1 MMPGRDVA
9 DSDEIY
15 ERYLARAIK
24 AINALG
30 DEIAERDGDAEATG
44 VAVLGSGHPLAD
56 IMLLKAR
63 PQAAEIQEGV
73 AFFGRAGNAIL
84 KSITRVGIDPLTIY
98 GTNCAKRPEDDL
110 EDPKGPAVGFLLR
123 EIQITEP
130 KIIVCMG
137 EETAE
142 FLNRVKVPLAQPID
156 AALIGEVQ
164 QLTPTIEALVTP
176 DIDESL
182 DEESSKRRFWKAFQ
196 ELGRWY
202 SALPPY

>member
-1 MMPGRDVA
+1 MCS
-9 DSDEIY
+9 SD
-15 ERYLARAIK
+15 L
-24 AINALG
+24 
-30 DEIAERDGDAEATG
+30 
-44 VAVLGSGHPLAD
+44 
-56 IMLLKAR
+56 
-63 PQAAEIQEGV
+63 
-73 AFFGRAGNAIL
+73 
-84 KSITRVGIDPLTIY
+84 ITRVGIDPLTIY

-110 EDPKGPAVGFLLR
+110 EDAKGPAAQFLLR

-137 EETAE
+137 EETAA
-142 FLNRVKVPLAQPID
+142 FVNRIKVPLAEAID
-156 AALIGEVQ
+156 PELVGQVQ

>member
-1 MMPGRDVA
+1 MAEP
-9 DSDEIY
+9 DEIN

-24 AINALG
+24 AMNALG
-30 DEIAERDGDAEATG
+30 DELADRVDPDDPTSTP
-44 VAVLGSGHPLAD
+44 VLGSGHPMAD
-56 IMLLKAR
+56 IMLLKTSAQ
-63 PQAAEIQEGV
+63 PAEIQEGV
-73 AFFGRAGNAIL
+73 AFFGRAGGAIL
-84 KSITRVGIDPLTIY
+84 KSITRVGIDPTTIY
-98 GTNCAKRPEDDL
+98 GTNCLKCRNDDL
-110 EDPKGPAVGFLLR
+110 EDGKGAAAKVLLR

-137 EETAE
+137 TATAE
-142 FLNRVKVPLAQPID
+142 FINRIRIPLSEQINAE
-156 AALIGEVQ
+156 LIGEVQ

>member
-1 MMPGRDVA
+1 MA

-15 ERYLARAIK
+15 ERYLARAIR

-30 DEIAERDGDAEATG
+30 DEINDRDDDAGA
-44 VAVLGSGHPLAD
+44 AVLGSGHPLAD

-63 PQAAEIQEGV
+63 PQAAEAQEGV
-73 AFFGRAGNAIL
+73 AFFGRSGNAIL

-110 EDPKGPAVGFLLR
+110 DDPKGPAAQFLLR

-137 EETAE
+137 EETAA
-142 FLNRVKVPLAQPID
+142 FLNRIKVPLAEPID
-156 AALIGEVQ
+156 SALLGEVQ

-176 DIDESL
+176 DIDASL
-182 DEESSKRRFWKAFQ
+182 DEESSKRRFWKSFQ

>member
-1 MMPGRDVA
+1 MIPGSAVA

-15 ERYLARAIK
+15 ERYLARAIR

-30 DEIAERDGDAEATG
+30 DEIAERDDEADPASA
-44 VAVLGSGHPLAD
+44 AVLGSGHPLAD

-63 PQAAEIQEGV
+63 PQAAEVQEGV
-73 AFFGRAGNAIL
+73 AFFGRSGNAIL

-110 EDPKGPAVGFLLR
+110 EDPKGPAAGFLLR

-137 EETAE
+137 EETAA
-142 FLNRVKVPLAQPID
+142 FVNRIKVPLAEPID
-156 AALIGEVQ
+156 PELLGEVQ
-164 QLTPTIEALVTP
+164 QLTPTIEVLVTP

>member
-1 MMPGRDVA
+1 MA

-15 ERYLARAIK
+15 ERYLARAIR

-30 DEIAERDGDAEATG
+30 DEINDRDDDAGA
-44 VAVLGSGHPLAD
+44 AVLGSGHPLAD

-63 PQAAEIQEGV
+63 PQAAEVQEGV
-73 AFFGRAGNAIL
+73 AFFGRSGNAIL

-110 EDPKGPAVGFLLR
+110 DDPKGPAAQFLLR

-137 EETAE
+137 EETAA
-142 FLNRVKVPLAQPID
+142 FLNRIKVPLAEPID
-156 AALIGEVQ
+156 SALLGEVQ

-176 DIDESL
+176 DIDASL
-182 DEESSKRRFWKAFQ
+182 DEESSKRRFWKSFQ

>member
-1 MMPGRDVA
+1 MA

-15 ERYLARAIK
+15 ERYLARAIR

-30 DEIAERDGDAEATG
+30 DEINDRDDDAGA
-44 VAVLGSGHPLAD
+44 AVLGSGHPLAD

-63 PQAAEIQEGV
+63 PQAAEVQEGV
-73 AFFGRAGNAIL
+73 AFFGRSGNAIL

-110 EDPKGPAVGFLLR
+110 EDAKGPAAQFLLR

-142 FLNRVKVPLAQPID
+142 FVNRIKVPLAEPID
-156 AALIGEVQ
+156 PALAGQVQ

>member
-1 MMPGRDVA
+1 MA

-15 ERYLARAIK
+15 ERYLARAIR

-30 DEIAERDGDAEATG
+30 DEINDRDDDAGA
-44 VAVLGSGHPLAD
+44 AVLGSGHPLAD

-63 PQAAEIQEGV
+63 PQAAEVQEGV
-73 AFFGRAGNAIL
+73 AFFGRSGNAII

-110 EDPKGPAVGFLLR
+110 EDAKGPAAQFLLR

-137 EETAE
+137 EETAA
-142 FLNRVKVPLAQPID
+142 FVNRIKVPLAEAID
-156 AALIGEVQ
+156 PELVGQVQ

>member
-1 MMPGRDVA
+1 MA

-15 ERYLARAIK
+15 ERYLARAIR

-30 DEIAERDGDAEATG
+30 DEINDRDDDAGA
-44 VAVLGSGHPLAD
+44 AVLGSGHPLAD

-63 PQAAEIQEGV
+63 PQAAEAQEGV
-73 AFFGRAGNAIL
+73 AFFGRSGNAIL

-110 EDPKGPAVGFLLR
+110 EDAKGPAAQFLLR

-137 EETAE
+137 EETAA
-142 FLNRVKVPLAQPID
+142 FVNRIKVPLAEAID
-156 AALIGEVQ
+156 PELVGQVQ

>member
-1 MMPGRDVA
+1 MA
-9 DSDEIY
+9 DPDEIY
-15 ERYLARAIK
+15 ERYLARAIR

-30 DEIAERDGDAEATG
+30 DEINDRDDDAGA
-44 VAVLGSGHPLAD
+44 AVLGSGHPLAD

-63 PQAAEIQEGV
+63 PQAAEVQEGV
-73 AFFGRAGNAIL
+73 AFFGRSGNAIL

-98 GTNCAKRPEDDL
+98 GTNCAKRPDDDL
-110 EDPKGPAVGFLLR
+110 EDGKGPAARFLLR

-137 EETAE
+137 EETAA
-142 FLNRVKVPLAQPID
+142 FVNRIKVPLAEQID
-156 AALIGEVQ
+156 PELVGEVQ

>member
-1 MMPGRDVA
+1 MA

-15 ERYLARAIK
+15 ERYLARAIR

-30 DEIAERDGDAEATG
+30 DEINDRDDDAGA
-44 VAVLGSGHPLAD
+44 AVLGSGHPLAD

-63 PQAAEIQEGV
+63 PQAAEVQEGV
-73 AFFGRAGNAIL
+73 AFFGRSGNAII

-110 EDPKGPAVGFLLR
+110 EDAKGAAAQFLLR

-137 EETAE
+137 EETAA
-142 FLNRVKVPLAQPID
+142 FVNRIKVPLAEAID
-156 AALIGEVQ
+156 PELVGQVQ

>member
-1 MMPGRDVA
+1 MA

-15 ERYLARAIK
+15 ERYLARAIR

-30 DEIAERDGDAEATG
+30 DEINDRDDDAGA
-44 VAVLGSGHPLAD
+44 AVLGSGHPLAD

-63 PQAAEIQEGV
+63 PQAAEVQEGV
-73 AFFGRAGNAIL
+73 AFFGRSGNAII

-110 EDPKGPAVGFLLR
+110 EDAKGPAAQFLLR

-137 EETAE
+137 EETAA
-142 FLNRVKVPLAQPID
+142 FVNRIKVPLAEAID
-156 AALIGEVQ
+156 PELVGEVQ

>member
-1 MMPGRDVA
+1 MRPGRAVA

-24 AINALG
+24 AVNALG
-30 DEIAERDGDAEATG
+30 DEIAADGDDDADG
-44 VAVLGSGHPLAD
+44 PAVLGSGHPLAD
-56 IMLLKAR
+56 IMLLKAH
-63 PQAAEIQEGV
+63 PQAAELQEGV

-98 GTNCAKRPEDDL
+98 GTNCAKRPGDDL
-110 EDPKGPAVGFLLR
+110 EDAKGAAAGYLLR

-137 EETAE
+137 EETAA
-142 FLNRVKVPLAQPID
+142 FVNLIRVPLAESID
-156 AALIGEVQ
+156 PLLFGEIQ

>member
-1 MMPGRDVA
+1 MA

-15 ERYLARAIK
+15 ERYLARAIR

-30 DEIAERDGDAEATG
+30 DEINDRDDDAGA
-44 VAVLGSGHPLAD
+44 AVLGSGHPLAD

-63 PQAAEIQEGV
+63 PQAAEVQEGV
-73 AFFGRAGNAIL
+73 AFFGRSGNAIL

-110 EDPKGPAVGFLLR
+110 EDAKGPAAQFLLR

-137 EETAE
+137 EETAA
-142 FLNRVKVPLAQPID
+142 FVNRIKVPLAEAID
-156 AALIGEVQ
+156 PELVGQVQ

>member
-1 MMPGRDVA
+1 MAEP
-9 DSDEIY
+9 DEIN

-24 AINALG
+24 AMNALG
-30 DEIAERDGDAEATG
+30 DELADRADPDDPTST
-44 VAVLGSGHPLAD
+44 AVLGSGHPMAD
-56 IMLLKAR
+56 IMLLKTSAQ
-63 PQAAEIQEGV
+63 PAEIQEGV
-73 AFFGRAGNAIL
+73 AFFGRAGSAIL
-84 KSITRVGIDPLTIY
+84 KSVTRVGIDPTTIY
-98 GTNCAKRPEDDL
+98 GTNCAKCRLDDL
-110 EDPKGPAVGFLLR
+110 ADAKGSAAKVLLR

-137 EETAE
+137 SATAD
-142 FLNRVKVPLAQPID
+142 FLNRIKVPLAEQID
-156 AALIGEVQ
+156 PALSGEVQ
-164 QLTPTIEALVTP
+164 QLTPSIETLVTP

>member
-1 MMPGRDVA
+1 MA

-15 ERYLARAIK
+15 ERYLARAIR

-30 DEIAERDGDAEATG
+30 DEINDRDDDAGA
-44 VAVLGSGHPLAD
+44 AVLGSGHPLAD

-63 PQAAEIQEGV
+63 PQAAEAQEGV
-73 AFFGRAGNAIL
+73 AFFGRSGNAII

-110 EDPKGPAVGFLLR
+110 EDAKGPAAQFLLR

-137 EETAE
+137 EETAA
-142 FLNRVKVPLAQPID
+142 FVNRIKVPLAEAID
-156 AALIGEVQ
+156 PELVGQVQ

>member
-1 MMPGRDVA
+1 MA
-9 DSDEIY
+9 ESDEIY

-24 AINALG
+24 AMNALG
-30 DEIAERDGDAEATG
+30 DEIAERDDPGDPAGAP
-44 VAVLGSGHPLAD
+44 VLGSGHPLAD

-73 AFFGRAGNAIL
+73 AFFGRAGSAIL

-98 GTNCAKRPEDDL
+98 GTNCAKRPDDDL
-110 EDPKGPAVGFLLR
+110 EDGKGPAARFLLR

-137 EETAE
+137 ADTAA
-142 FLNRVKVPLAQPID
+142 FVNRIKVPLAESID
-156 AALIGEVQ
+156 PELLGEVQ